1 MGVCLLDVVRRQ
13 NFVNCFGLGKAT
25 YAICQSHGSW
35 NGGFVGFSHHDNSQ
49 YNATNYNG
57 NMNAVILMLKQGWN
71 FKEGDI
77 LMIKVNYE
85 ESVIEFCVLNLKYE

>member
-1 MGVCLLDVVRRQ
+1 
-13 NFVNCFGLGKAT
+13 VNCFGLGKGT

-57 NMNAVILMLKQGWN
+57 NMNAVILMLK
-71 FKEGDI
+71 
-77 LMIKVNYE
+77 
-85 ESVIEFCVLNLKYE
+85 